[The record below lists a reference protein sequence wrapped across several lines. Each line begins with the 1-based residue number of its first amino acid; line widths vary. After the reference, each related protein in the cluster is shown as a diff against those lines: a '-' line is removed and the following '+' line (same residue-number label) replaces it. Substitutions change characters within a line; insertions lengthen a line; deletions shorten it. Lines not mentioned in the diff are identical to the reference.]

1 MRLGQLACQKMLR
14 YMSASILALAL
25 ILVPPPLTAQ
35 APEEVDVALVL
46 AVDISFSMDLD
57 ELALQRNGY
66 VQALKSPEVIRAIER
81 GAIGKIAVAYFEW
94 AGNTIQ
100 HNILPWTVID
110 GAASATAFAEK
121 LAEAPT
127 RRGRRTSIS
136 GAIDTSMKLFDEANV
151 RPLKRVIDISG
162 DGPNNDGRMVTIARD
177 EALAKGV
184 NINGLPVMLK
194 TSSYMDLENLDKYY
208 EECVIGG
215 PGAFVIPIRAPAQ
228 FTEAVR
234 TKLVLEISGLQPE
247 PARIML
253 AQSGQ
258 AQSGQAQS
266 RQVQSGQ
273 APSVRPVPFNCAVG
287 ERQWRERWGN

>member
-1 MRLGQLACQKMLR
+1 MMSGSFMGELKMLR
-14 YMSASILALAL
+14 RDFCRRVLFGLALGMM
-25 ILVPPPLTAQ
+25 LVSGPSNIIAQ
-35 APEEVDVALVL
+35 STGSEEVDVALVL

-66 VQALKSPEVIRAIER
+66 IQALKSPEVIKAIER
-81 GAIGKIAVAYFEW
+81 GAIGKIAITYFEW
-94 AGNTIQ
+94 AGTTVQ
-100 HNILPWTVID
+100 HVVLPWTVVD
-110 GAASATAFAEK
+110 GAASAIALAEK

-136 GAIDTSMKLFDEANV
+136 GAIDTSMRLFDEATV
-151 RPLKRVIDISG
+151 KPLKRVIDISG
-162 DGPNNDGRMVTIARD
+162 DGPNNDGRHVTLARD
-177 EALAKGV
+177 EALAKGI

-194 TSSYMDLENLDKYY
+194 TGGYMDLDNLDKYY

-215 PGAFVIPIRAPAQ
+215 PGAFVIAIRKPEQ

-247 PARIML
+247 QPKVVL
-253 AQSGQ
+253 AQSGPS
-258 AQSGQAQS
+258 QSASPPS
-266 RQVQSGQ
+266 RGT
-273 APSVRPVPFNCAVG
+273 ALNCTIG

>member
-1 MRLGQLACQKMLR
+1 MLR
-14 YMSASILALAL
+14 HDLCRRMAMWIVLAA
-25 ILVPPPLTAQ
+25 ICIAAPEHIAAQ
-35 APEEVDVALVL
+35 PAQGEEVDVALVL

-66 VQALKSPEVIRAIER
+66 IQALKSPEVIKAIER
-81 GAIGKIAVAYFEW
+81 GAIGKIAVTYFEW
-94 AGNTIQ
+94 AGNTVQ
-100 HNILPWTVID
+100 HIVLPWTVID
-110 GAASATAFAEK
+110 GSASAVALAEK

-136 GAIDTSMKLFDEANV
+136 GAIDTSMKLFDEAKV
-151 RPLKRVIDISG
+151 KPLKRVIDISG
-162 DGPNNDGRMVTIARD
+162 DGPNNDGRHVTLARD
-177 EALAKGV
+177 EALAKGI

-194 TSSYMDLENLDKYY
+194 TGGYMDIDNLDKYY

-215 PGAFVIPIRAPAQ
+215 PGAFVIAIRTPEQ

-247 PARIML
+247 PPQIML
-253 AQSGQ
+253 AQSGPS
-258 AQSGQAQS
+258 QSS
-266 RQVQSGQ
+266 
-273 APSVRPVPFNCAVG
+273 APPARAMPFNCTVG